1 MADFTGILLKNLG
14 QISPEYEK
22 KAHFVKIFWAMKER
36 NWFCAVF
43 TNVFNETK
51 WQFCQF
57 FFFRGGGGRGM
68 MSINL
73 CNNNNNRNINFL

>member
-1 MADFTGILLKNLG
+1 MEKLADFSGILLKNLG

-22 KAHFVKIFWAMKER
+22 KAHFMEIFWGKEES

-51 WQFCQF
+51 RQFANIF
-57 FFFRGGGGRGM
+57 FFFGGGGEW
-68 MSINL
+68 
-73 CNNNNNRNINFL
+73 

>member
-22 KAHFVKIFWAMKER
+22 EAHFVKIFWAMKER

-51 WQFCQF
+51 RQF
-57 FFFRGGGGRGM
+57 FFWGGGVG
-68 MSINL
+68 NDEH
-73 CNNNNNRNINFL
+73 

>member
-1 MADFTGILLKNLG
+1 MEKLAYFAGILLKNLG

-36 NWFCAVF
+36 NWFCAVLR
-43 TNVFNETK
+43 NVFNETK
-51 WQFCQF
+51 RQFWK
-57 FFFRGGGGRGM
+57 M